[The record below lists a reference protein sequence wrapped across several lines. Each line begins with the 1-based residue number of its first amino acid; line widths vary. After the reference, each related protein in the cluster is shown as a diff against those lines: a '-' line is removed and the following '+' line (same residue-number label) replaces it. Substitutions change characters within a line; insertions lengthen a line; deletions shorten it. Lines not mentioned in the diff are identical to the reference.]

1 MAPEK
6 KIIHLTQNSP
16 FESSYSTFTT
26 LCNHHQDLIS
36 EQFYHPPPK
45 KTLMSIKSSDSL
57 LPLLQPVATTDLRTL
72 CLYGV
77 ASSEHFIQMESQYV
91 AFFIWLFS
99 LCIVF
104 SRFTHVVV
112 FVSASFCFLFFH
124 EKAFIRSF
132 SIHSSRHCSQR
143 WDPHVSSSLDFSGK
157 RQTRNKISRLWVS
170 ADSWTRTSWEKGTTW
185 LFYTKWS
192 RKGTLRNNI

>member
-1 MAPEK
+1 MSPEK

-26 LCNHHQDLIS
+26 LCSHHHDLIS

-45 KTLMSIKSSDSL
+45 KASDPLKAVIPYSPSSSPWQPLTYVLFVSTD
-57 LPLLQPVATTDLRTL
+57 LPLWNISYKQN
-72 CLYGV
+72 
-77 ASSEHFIQMESQYV
+77 HNM
-91 AFFIWLFS
+91 WLFS
-99 LCIVF
+99 LSIVLL
-104 SRFTHVVV
+104 RFTHVVV

-132 SIHSSRHCSQR
+132 SIHSFRHCSQW
-143 WDPHVSSSLDFSGK
+143 WDPHVSSSLDFSGE
-157 RQTRNKISRLWVS
+157 RQTRNKSSRLWAS

-192 RKGTLRNNI
+192 RKGTLRK